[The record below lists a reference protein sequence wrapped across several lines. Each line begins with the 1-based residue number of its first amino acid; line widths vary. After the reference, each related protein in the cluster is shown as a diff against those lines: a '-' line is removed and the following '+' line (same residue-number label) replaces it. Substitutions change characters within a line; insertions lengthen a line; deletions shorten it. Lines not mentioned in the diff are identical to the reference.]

1 MALSESAVSAQRSLL
16 KGQRIRKIRESLTA
30 YLFLFPALTIIGVF
44 GLFPLAFAFYVSL
57 HHWRIVRGKYAGLAN
72 YVKAIDNLA
81 YFAFFWVSILL
92 IYLAVKKIIAMHK
105 ESQEVGGK
113 WAVWIVHAF
122 ITAAGLAWFVKFFF
136 TFLPGVLEI
145 GMKLRGVAERT
156 TEVFRQFLKEAWL
169 EPAVQ
174 AAFRQSL
181 LIIAVGLVLAYLVHR
196 FVDDSN
202 RGVGYYSAL
211 ISISI
216 MLIAGILLGWLTWTE
231 VQAAYAKAMEEGK
244 ELAIWSQLV
253 TISAG
258 FLLLYLSWIIWKSAQ
273 KAEST
278 LSFAIRFGA
287 VAALILGGWILIA
300 ELPPIIISGDKDWW
314 RGLQV
319 TAYYSFFTVP
329 FQLGLSMFLASLLF
343 QNIKGKTFFRLIY
356 FLPYI
361 TNPVAAAGIF
371 RVLFSGKPNSPVN
384 NIITALGG
392 QPLKWLDDPTGLFQL
407 LFPHANIPD
416 WIAGPSLALVVII
429 LYNIWTY
436 VGYDTVIFLAGLGG
450 IPKELYEAA
459 SIDGADRFAQFRHIT
474 VPLLSPTIY
483 FLTLIAVIGTFKAF
497 THVWVLRSAAAL
509 GTTDTASVVI
519 FLEFSR
525 NTRYGYASSL
535 AIILLGVVL
544 ILTLINNYVASK
556 KVFYG

>member
-1 MALSESAVSAQRSLL
+1 M
-16 KGQRIRKIRESLTA
+16 
-30 YLFLFPALTIIGVF
+30 
-44 GLFPLAFAFYVSL
+44 
-57 HHWRIVRGKYAGLAN
+57 
-72 YVKAIDNLA
+72 
-81 YFAFFWVSILL
+81 
-92 IYLAVKKIIAMHK
+92 
-105 ESQEVGGK
+105 
-113 WAVWIVHAF
+113 
-122 ITAAGLAWFVKFFF
+122 
-136 TFLPGVLEI
+136 
-145 GMKLRGVAERT
+145 
-156 TEVFRQFLKEAWL
+156 
-169 EPAVQ
+169 
-174 AAFRQSL
+174 
-181 LIIAVGLVLAYLVHR
+181 
-196 FVDDSN
+196 
-202 RGVGYYSAL
+202 
-211 ISISI
+211 
-216 MLIAGILLGWLTWTE
+216 
-231 VQAAYAKAMEEGK
+231 
-244 ELAIWSQLV
+244 
-253 TISAG
+253 
-258 FLLLYLSWIIWKSAQ
+258 
-273 KAEST
+273 
-278 LSFAIRFGA
+278 
-287 VAALILGGWILIA
+287 
-300 ELPPIIISGDKDWW
+300 
-314 RGLQV
+314 
-319 TAYYSFFTVP
+319 
-329 FQLGLSMFLASLLF
+329 
-343 QNIKGKTFFRLIY
+343 
-356 FLPYI
+356 
-361 TNPVAAAGIF
+361 
-371 RVLFSGKPNSPVN
+371 N